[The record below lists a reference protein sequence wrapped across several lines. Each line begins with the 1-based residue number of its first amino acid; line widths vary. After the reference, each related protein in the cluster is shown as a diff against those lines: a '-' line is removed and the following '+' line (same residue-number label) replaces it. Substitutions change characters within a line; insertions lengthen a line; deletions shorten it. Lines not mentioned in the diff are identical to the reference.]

1 MKQIIEEVLQV
12 EERVGDIIKQ
22 AREKAAAI
30 KNSVEKENTEKLNDA
45 KQQALAIVQTTVENA
60 KKEAEHI
67 SEEKLKKAQEEKDN
81 LLNEKSAE
89 IDSLVD
95 NICQII
101 LTTENK
107 RDSK

>member
-1 MKQIIEEVLQV
+1 MKRIIEEVLQA

-22 AREKAAAI
+22 AREKAAEI
-30 KNSVEKENTEKLNDA
+30 KLSAEKGNTEKLNDA
-45 KQQALAIVQTTVENA
+45 KQQALVIVQTTVENA
-60 KKEAEHI
+60 KKEAERI
-67 SEEKLKKAQEEKDN
+67 SEENLQKTKEEKDI

-95 NICQII
+95 NICEII
-101 LTTENK
+101 LTTGHV